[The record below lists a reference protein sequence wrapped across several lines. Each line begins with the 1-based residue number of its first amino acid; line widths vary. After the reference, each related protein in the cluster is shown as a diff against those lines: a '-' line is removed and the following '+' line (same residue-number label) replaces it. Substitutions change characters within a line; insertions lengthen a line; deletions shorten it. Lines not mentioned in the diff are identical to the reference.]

1 MGTAFWGTILADFIG
16 RYLNRVDSKGRVSVP
31 AAWRPRL
38 TREDFS
44 GIIAQ
49 TGTPEKAIEAYP
61 RDYLE
66 IIQTKLDQNDPLLEE
81 TEFESTILFGGT
93 MLPFDKE
100 GRINLPENYKHDAE
114 IKTEALFV
122 GMGRKFRIWNPKSFD
137 QYLERAKSYMDNRR
151 KKAEANVK

>member
-1 MGTAFWGTILADFIG
+1 MILLYTPILFQIMVGVVHWGNILADFIG

-49 TGTPEKAIEAYP
+49 TGIPEKAIDAYP

-66 IIQTKLDQNDPLLEE
+66 IIQTKLDQKL
-81 TEFESTILFGGT
+81 ILI
-93 MLPFDKE
+93 L
-100 GRINLPENYKHDAE
+100 
-114 IKTEALFV
+114 KT
-122 GMGRKFRIWNPKSFD
+122 
-137 QYLERAKSYMDNRR
+137 
-151 KKAEANVK
+151 